1 MARQSSI
8 RLLAAVGSRP
18 LDDLIRLVAA
28 TLVLV
33 AAMAVV
39 SLPTGGKPSS
49 WTALWSTLT
58 ASTRLVPADAEVGPR
73 LLDPKEASRAND
85 DGYLEGLTKALDHDL

>member
-1 MARQSSI
+1 MARRSSI
-8 RLLAAVGSRP
+8 RLLAAVADRP
-18 LDDLIRLVAA
+18 IDDVVRLVGA

-33 AAMAVV
+33 VATAVV
-39 SLPTGGKPSS
+39 SLPTDGKSAS

-58 ASTRLVPADAEVGPR
+58 ASMRSLPAAAGVGPQ

-85 DGYLEGLTKALDHDL
+85 DGYLEGLSKALGHDL

>member
-8 RLLAAVGSRP
+8 RLLTAVGSRP

-39 SLPTGGKPSS
+39 SLPTNGKPSS
-49 WTALWSTLT
+49 WTGLWSTLA
-58 ASTRLVPADAEVGPR
+58 ASMRVLPADAEAGPR
-73 LLDPKEASRAND
+73 LLDPKEVSRAND
-85 DGYLEGLTKALDHDL
+85 DSYLEGLAKALDHDL